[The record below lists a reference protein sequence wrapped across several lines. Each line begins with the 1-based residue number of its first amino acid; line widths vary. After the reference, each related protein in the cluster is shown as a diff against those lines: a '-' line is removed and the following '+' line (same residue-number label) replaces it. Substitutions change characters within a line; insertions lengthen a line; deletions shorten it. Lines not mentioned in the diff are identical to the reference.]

1 MKFFLKLIIPQIW
14 ILQGSTGNLQ
24 IFKRPGICLGCIVSY
39 LSKKVFSFTRVNPLL
54 SQYKYREDALK
65 AVTLP
70 LGPIGMYLAFH
81 VNVIFL

>member
-1 MKFFLKLIIPQIW
+1 MGRIDTYQK
-14 ILQGSTGNLQ
+14 
-24 IFKRPGICLGCIVSY
+24 IF
-39 LSKKVFSFTRVNPLL
+39 FSFIRVNPLL

-81 VNVIFL
+81 VHLHVILL